1 MKQHDDLDS
10 WKTSRRSPV
19 QAARSQI
26 VSRVVCGKVPPPTLG
41 KSPVQ
46 RPFRQSAGMAH
57 IFALSDYRAFIARRV
72 SGGLGG

>member
-26 VSRVVCGKVPPPTLG
+26 VSRVVCGKVPPPTPRATRESSAVALIWWFVG
-41 KSPVQ
+41 SYRSV
-46 RPFRQSAGMAH
+46 RPN
-57 IFALSDYRAFIARRV
+57 
-72 SGGLGG
+72 